1 MAGGRSGR
9 AATSG
14 RIRSVAAPM
23 KLSSVQ
29 VSRKRGWYRVILDS
43 DQVRAEFV
51 GHARRIYDTAQV
63 CGIWLQEVAE
73 FQCATVVRHVSSSL
87 LFILLPGSARSSNAA
102 VNVIVGTRMKAPR
115 RHPGAISSPGSQRVA
130 PRS

>member
-1 MAGGRSGR
+1 
-9 AATSG
+9 
-14 RIRSVAAPM
+14 M

-73 FQCATVVRHVSSSL
+73 FQCD
-87 LFILLPGSARSSNAA
+87 RSPSCQFLTLVHSPAA
-102 VNVIVGTRMKAPR
+102 
-115 RHPGAISSPGSQRVA
+115 
-130 PRS
+130 